1 MWAEAF
7 CTCDRLCRSI
17 QAHRAARCDPLT
29 HATMNMHVDTLCKLN
44 ARLVM
49 YFWLPAAETLYPE
62 WSRSWLQHQTSCCF
76 FATPRYHMHCGMSR
90 RHKLSTHA
98 LATQQP
104 IASPQA
110 RHRRHH
116 AVHRQRQ
123 RQLFKQNMCQHTSHG
138 ARGRADHNSA
148 HTSLLPLTEATVL
161 RQRLPAEEPTVSLRS
176 FAF

>member
-1 MWAEAF
+1 
-7 CTCDRLCRSI
+7 
-17 QAHRAARCDPLT
+17 
-29 HATMNMHVDTLCKLN
+29 MHVDTLCKLN

-49 YFWLPAAETLYPE
+49 YFWLPAAETLYAE
-62 WSRSWLQHQTSCCF
+62 WSRSWLQHQTSCWF

-123 RQLFKQNMCQHTSHG
+123 RQSLKQNMCQHPKGSTPASVAQVQHTSHG
-138 ARGRADHNSA
+138 ARGRVDHNSA
-148 HTSLLPLTEATVL
+148 RTSLLPLTEATVL